1 MQKIFSPSL
10 YNGALKQTFILGWA
24 FVLPALRSTIW
35 KSTSCCYIYEW
46 SYKNSCFLMFY
57 SQFEIYTCL
66 CLLCI
71 LSISECFLKAWFLI
85 QVFWEN
91 VFFSVARTMPFSHV
105 LRKATL
111 SPGHFNI
118 CEGERVSETK
128 PNNTKPCLSFSV

>member
-1 MQKIFSPSL
+1 
-10 YNGALKQTFILGWA
+10 
-24 FVLPALRSTIW
+24 
-35 KSTSCCYIYEW
+35 
-46 SYKNSCFLMFY
+46 MFY
-57 SQFEIYTCL
+57 LRFEIYTCL
-66 CLLCI
+66 HLLCI
-71 LSISECFLKAWFLI
+71 SSISECFLKACFLI

-128 PNNTKPCLSFSV
+128 PNNTKPSFLFSLALVLEFGDQRDSLTTSVNRS